1 VTIRLV
7 LAVSLDGRLAPPQGG
22 PARFG
27 AAGDRRA
34 LEEALAWADGCLLG
48 AGSLRAHRSSCLI
61 HGADL
66 LAERAAAGRCPQPP
80 VLLVSRHCPP
90 PALEP
95 HWPFWRQ
102 PFARWLLSPAA
113 AAAVPGFDRVL
124 TLPPWPQLAPGLAA
138 EGLQRLVLLGGAHL
152 AGAMLAAAVV
162 DELQLTI
169 CPLLLGGPHTWLP
182 PQLTD
187 VPGHWEPVD
196 QRSLG
201 GGELLLLYRRC
212 GEVSIS
218 APERPGPRS
227 AGPSPAAD

>member
-1 VTIRLV
+1 MTIRLV

-27 AAGDRRA
+27 GAGDRRA
-34 LEEALAWADGCLLG
+34 LEEALAWADGCLMG
-48 AGSLRAHRSSCLI
+48 AGSLRAHHSSCLI

-66 LAERAAAGRCPQPP
+66 LAQRAAAGRCPQPP
-80 VLLVSRHCPP
+80 VLLLSRHCPP
-90 PALEP
+90 PGLEP

-113 AAAVPGFDRVL
+113 VAPTPGFDRVL
-124 TLPPWPQLAPGLAA
+124 PLPPWPQLAPGLAA
-138 EGLQRLVLLGGAHL
+138 QGLERLVLLGGADL

-162 DELQLTI
+162 DELQLTV
-169 CPLLLGGPHTWLP
+169 CPLLLGGRHTWLP

-187 VPGHWEPVD
+187 LPGRWEPVD

-201 GGELLLLYRRC
+201 GGELLLHYRRS
-212 GEVSIS
+212 G
-218 APERPGPRS
+218 
-227 AGPSPAAD
+227 